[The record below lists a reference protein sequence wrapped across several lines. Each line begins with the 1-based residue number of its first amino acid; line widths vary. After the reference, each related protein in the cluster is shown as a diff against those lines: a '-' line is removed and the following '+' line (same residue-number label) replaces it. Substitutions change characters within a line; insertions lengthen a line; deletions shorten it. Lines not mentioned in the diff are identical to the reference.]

1 MSGDGRKDKAI
12 TTMPSRGTSDKSG
25 HRRKAFLPAP
35 LVKSI
40 QVVAALAAVK
50 KKVDI
55 SRLRVAQAKD

>member
-1 MSGDGRKDKAI
+1 VAVKMKKYE
-12 TTMPSRGTSDKSG
+12 KSG
-25 HRRKAFLPAP
+25 HEIKAFLPRLAP
-35 LVKSI
+35 RSI

>member
-1 MSGDGRKDKAI
+1 
-12 TTMPSRGTSDKSG
+12 MPSRLRDKSG

>member
-1 MSGDGRKDKAI
+1 MSGDGRKDKAL
-12 TTMPSRGTSDKSG
+12 TTMPSRLRDKSG

-35 LVKSI
+35 LAKSI

-55 SRLRVAQAKD
+55 SRLRVAQPKD